1 LRIKQNRDHQREVSF
16 NVRRSHSPFVHVFD
30 LAVALLLPT
39 DQNLYWSDCLGSRAI
54 ASHALRRN
62 FERKGRPVT
71 SHVARTQYNYAIGY
85 LRAFIVL
92 LVVAHHTALAWVPYA
107 PAPASDLLAPP
118 RAWLAIPVVDRV
130 RWVPTLPFVAFND
143 VFFMSL
149 MFFLSGL
156 FFWQGLKRRGLVR
169 FLRDRAI
176 RLGLPLLVAITLVSA
191 AAYYPS
197 YLQTTTHTGFSG
209 FCHQWAALG
218 FLPTGPAWFVA
229 ILLAFDCVAAVVL
242 TLLPAAMRALTT
254 STRHLSRSPLIFF
267 SVLLATSALVYIP
280 MAIVFTPTRWS
291 AFGPF
296 AFQTSRIFHY
306 FVYFLFAVGIGSTGL
321 DDGLLARHGR
331 LASQWVIWLLRA
343 AAAFVAEYL
352 VSGLAM
358 VHPSLATSLISNFA
372 WTLSCAV
379 SCFACLALF
388 LRFADTPRPWADS
401 LAQNSYAIYLLHY
414 MFVTWLQY
422 AVTVTGLQM
431 PWLESVAIF
440 VCAAALTWLA
450 AIRIRSIPGVAR
462 VV

>member
-1 LRIKQNRDHQREVSF
+1 MSSQ
-16 NVRRSHSPFVHVFD
+16 P
-30 LAVALLLPT
+30 
-39 DQNLYWSDCLGSRAI
+39 
-54 ASHALRRN
+54 
-62 FERKGRPVT
+62 
-71 SHVARTQYNYAIGY
+71 ARTNYNYAIGY

-107 PAPASDLLAPP
+107 PPPSSDLLTPP

-130 RWVPTLPFVAFND
+130 RWAPALPFAAFND

-156 FFWQGLKRRGLVR
+156 FFWQGLNRRGLVR

-176 RLGLPLLVAITLVSA
+176 RLGLPLLVAITLLSA

-209 FCHQWAALG
+209 FCRQWAALG

-229 ILLAFDCVAAVVL
+229 ILLAFDCVAAVL
-242 TLLPAAMRALTT
+242 FTLLPAAMRALTT
-254 STRHLSRSPLIFF
+254 GTRHLSRSPLLFF
-267 SVLLATSALVYIP
+267 SVLLASSALVYIP
-280 MAIVFTPTRWS
+280 MAIAFTTTRWS

-306 FVYFLFAVGIGSTGL
+306 SVYFLFAVGIGSAGL

-331 LASQWVIWLLRA
+331 LASQWAIWLPRA
-343 AAAFVAEYL
+343 ALAFIIEYF
-352 VSGLAM
+352 VSGLAIT
-358 VHPSLATSLISNFA
+358 HPSLLVSLLAGFL

-379 SCFACLALF
+379 SCFAFLALF
-388 LRFADTPRPWADS
+388 LRFANTPRPWADS

-414 MFVTWLQY
+414 MFVAWLQY
-422 AVTVTGLQM
+422 VVTMSAMQM
-431 PWLESVAIF
+431 PWLESIAVF

-450 AIRIRSIPGVAR
+450 AVLVRGIPGVAR
-462 VV
+462 AV